1 MRHVPRDTSPRDTSL
16 MHALSSSRV
25 RPATCI
31 VNGVSNAAGTRVVK
45 VACAL
50 VADTGGGRATVA
62 EIGGGRATVAEIGT
76 GCRIPGAST
85 PSDMA
90 CSCDVGAIASV
101 TATTSGFIAT
111 RPKRQYLY
119 FCTCKSV
126 SICTFV
132 PAEERPVSLAWMQG
146 NHLIEQGLTHQTLL
160 LITVE

>member
-1 MRHVPRDTSPRDTSL
+1 MRHVPRDTSPRDTWL

-62 EIGGGRATVAEIGT
+62 EIGT

-90 CSCDVGAIASV
+90 CSCDVGASASV
-101 TATTSGFIAT
+101 TATTSGFIVT

-132 PAEERPVSLAWMQG
+132 PAEERPVSLAFMQG
-146 NHLIEQGLTHQTLL
+146 NHLIEEGLTHQTLL
-160 LITVE
+160 LSTVERGEGMLLV